1 MKHANLVLHCGANRI
16 SREDLEKIA
25 APAPTETW
33 KPIPHSR
40 MLSLVTDTVEKAGLK
55 VVEEAHGVMGDGSRY
70 FGLLQLQNGKNPD
83 DYGLVVGLR
92 NSTDK
97 SLRAGLAVGSQVFV
111 CDNLAFSADIV
122 IGRKHTLRIDEDL
135 PGLVFDAVEKLGGM
149 RARQDARIA
158 AYKTTE
164 LSDGQVHDLVI
175 RGFDEGVYTAT
186 RIPAIVKEW
195 RTPRHPEFREAKNAW
210 RFFNAVTEIAKD
222 APFFDRPAQTIALH
236 TLMDAACGVAAQ
248 N

>member
-1 MKHANLVLHCGANRI
+1 MQKANLVLHCGAARI
-16 SREDLEKIA
+16 SREDLQKIE
-25 APAPTETW
+25 APAATDTW

-40 MLSLVTDTVEKAGLK
+40 MLELVEGTVEKAGLH
-55 VVEEAHGVMGDGSRY
+55 VVEQAHGVMADGRRY
-70 FGLLQLQNGKNPD
+70 FGLLQLANGKNPD

-92 NSTDK
+92 NSTNK
-97 SLRAGLAVGSQVFV
+97 SLKAGLAVGSQVFV

-122 IGRKHTLRIDEDL
+122 IGRKHTPKIDVDL
-135 PGLVFDAVEKLGGM
+135 PNLVIDAVAKLGSM

-164 LSDGQVHDLVI
+164 LSDVQAHDFVI

-186 RIPAIVKEW
+186 RIPTILKEW
-195 RTPRHPEFREAKNAW
+195 RAPRHPEFAESKNGW
-210 RFFNAVTEIAKD
+210 RLFNAVTEVAKD
-222 APFFDRPAQTIALH
+222 APFFDRPRQTITLH
-236 TLMDAACGVAAQ
+236 RLMDAACGVSA